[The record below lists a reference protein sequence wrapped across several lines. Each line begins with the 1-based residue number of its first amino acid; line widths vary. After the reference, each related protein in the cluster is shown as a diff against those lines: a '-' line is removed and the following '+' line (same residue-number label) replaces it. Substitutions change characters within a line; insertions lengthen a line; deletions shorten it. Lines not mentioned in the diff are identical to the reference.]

1 MFWKMAWILKTQ
13 KKIKQKKGQAL
24 AIATYT
30 CVIASRPQM
39 PRPTNP
45 HAPNHWKSKCQPKKP
60 TARGI
65 NGTPNAKTARQPQP
79 YATHQLHQSGK
90 PWPLRSNHATY
101 ATRLLIPTP
110 TTKSPQ
116 SPLNLTMARIPNH
129 HSHTKYMLGACIP
142 QVTAVNGLYV
152 YKLQTL
158 ESCQSRGTGS
168 VFHVL
173 PLQKWIKKSW
183 SGKRTVAIWEP
194 QTSIETKMDLK
205 RPKKMEKKW
214 KKNGFVQKK

>member
-1 MFWKMAWILKTQ
+1 MAWILKTPKQ
-13 KKIKQKKGQAL
+13 IKQKKGQAL

-101 ATRLLIPTP
+101 ATRLLMPTP
-110 TTKSPQ
+110 TTKPPQ

-129 HSHTKYMLGACIP
+129 HSHTKSGAAPGSCR
-142 QVTAVNGLYV
+142 T
-152 YKLQTL
+152 LQTQQ
-158 ESCQSRGTGS
+158 ETT
-168 VFHVL
+168 FFL
-173 PLQKWIKKSW
+173 PKPCSSL
-183 SGKRTVAIWEP
+183 GVE
-194 QTSIETKMDLK
+194 
-205 RPKKMEKKW
+205 
-214 KKNGFVQKK
+214 G